1 MLIDMEQKYDFDS
14 VIDRRGSGSVM
25 VDMCQDM
32 FGRTDIT
39 PLWVADMGFAACPAI
54 TEALVQRVQGHPIY
68 GYSVPLEDYWQSI
81 IDWQRERNGLEF
93 TQEEACY
100 IGGIVNGF
108 GLALN
113 YFTKPGD
120 RIIIQEPVYH
130 PFRMLIT
137 GNNRLVVNN
146 ALKRTADGFYEMDLE
161 GLERI
166 MEQEQ
171 PRMMVLCNPHN
182 PIGIAWSADV
192 QRQVAALARKH
203 GIVVF
208 SDEIHGDLTLRGQRH
223 TSFLTVSDDAR
234 EVGLVMG
241 APSKTFNIAG
251 IVSSWCVVKNPAL
264 RKPFFN
270 WLATNSQS
278 APNFLSMTA
287 TRAAYRHGGPW
298 LAQCLDYIEEGI
310 DLVVNYCR
318 DHIPGITAIKP
329 QASFLVWLDCT
340 GLGLDHDALID
351 LFVNKARL
359 GLNDGAM
366 FGKAGSGFMRLNVA
380 VPHSILRTAMQQLA
394 DAVTQL
400 SQTTITT

>member
-1 MLIDMEQKYDFDS
+1 MEKRYDFDR
-14 VIDRRGSGSVM
+14 VIDRRGTGSVM
-25 VDMCQDM
+25 YDMRQTM
-32 FGRTDIT
+32 FGRDDVL
-39 PLWVADMGFAACPAI
+39 PLWVADMGFAVCPEI
-54 TEALVQRVQGHPIY
+54 TKALSERVTEHPIY
-68 GYSVPLEDYWQSI
+68 GYSVPLEGYWQSI

-93 TQEEACY
+93 TQDEACF

-113 YFTKPGD
+113 HFTRPGD
-120 RIIIQEPVYH
+120 KVIIQEPVYH

-137 GNNRLVVNN
+137 GNNRMVVNN
-146 ALKRTADGFYEMDLE
+146 ALKRTSDGFYEMDLE

-166 MEQEQ
+166 MQQEH

-182 PIGIAWSADV
+182 PIGIAWPADV
-192 QRQVAALARKH
+192 QRQVAALARKYDV
-203 GIVVF
+203 VVF
-208 SDEIHGDLTLRGQRH
+208 SDEIHGDLVLNGHRH

-234 EVGLVMG
+234 EVGVVMG

-251 IVSSWCVVKNPAL
+251 IVSSWCVIKNPNL

-270 WLATNSQS
+270 WLTTNSQS

-287 TRAAYRHGGPW
+287 TRAAYLHGSEW
-298 LAQCLDYIEEGI
+298 LAQCLDYIEGNIE
-310 DLVVNYCR
+310 LVVDYCR
-318 DHIPGITAIKP
+318 EHIPGITAIKP

-340 GLGLDHDALID
+340 KLGLEHDALID

-366 FGKAGSGFMRLNVA
+366 FGKGGSGFMRLNVA
-380 VPHSILRTAMQQLA
+380 VPRSVLQQGMEQLA
-394 DAVTQL
+394 AAVAAL
-400 SQTTITT
+400 

>member
-1 MLIDMEQKYDFDS
+1 MNKKYDFDS

-25 VDMCQDM
+25 YDMRQEM
-32 FGRTDIT
+32 FGREDVL
-39 PLWVADMGFAACPAI
+39 PLWVADMGFAACPDI
-54 TEALVQRVQGHPIY
+54 TEALARRVTEHPIY

-93 TQEEACY
+93 TMDEVCF

-108 GLALN
+108 GLAVN
-113 YFTKPGD
+113 HFTRPGES
-120 RIIIQEPVYH
+120 IVIQEPVYH
-130 PFRMLIT
+130 PFRQVIA
-137 GNNRLVVNN
+137 GNNRWVVNN
-146 ALKRTADGFYEMDLE
+146 GLRRTDDGFYEMDLE

-166 MEQEQ
+166 FKTEQ

-182 PIGIAWSADV
+182 PIGIAWGADV
-192 QRQVAALARKH
+192 LRQVASLARQY
-203 GIVVF
+203 GVVVF
-208 SDEIHGDLTLRGQRH
+208 SDEIHGDLMLWRHRH

-234 EVGLVMG
+234 AVGVVMG

-251 IVSSWCVVKNPAL
+251 IVSSWCVVKNPDL

-287 TRAAYRHGGPW
+287 TRAAYRHGGEW
-298 LAQCLDYIEEGI
+298 LRQCLEYIEGNI
-310 DLVVNYCR
+310 NMVADYCR
-318 DHIPGITAIKP
+318 KQIPGIVAIKP

-340 GLGLDHDALID
+340 ALGLNHDALID
-351 LFVNKARL
+351 LFVNKARI

-366 FGKAGSGFMRLNVA
+366 FGKGGSGFMRLNVA
-380 VPHSILRTAMQQLA
+380 VPRSVLRQGMEQLA
-394 DAVTQL
+394 TAVKAL
-400 SQTTITT
+400 GSKR

>member
-1 MLIDMEQKYDFDS
+1 MDNRKYDFDS
-14 VIDRRGSGSVM
+14 VIDRHGSGCVM
-25 VDMCQDM
+25 VDMCQEM
-32 FGRTDIT
+32 FGRKDIL
-39 PLWVADMGFAACPAI
+39 PLWVADMGFAACPDI
-54 TEALVQRVQGHPIY
+54 TQALADRVTSHPIY

-93 TQEEACY
+93 TQDEACF

-113 YFTKPGD
+113 FFTRPGD
-120 RIIIQEPVYH
+120 KVVIQEPVYH

-137 GNNRLVVNN
+137 GNNRLAVNN
-146 ALKRTADGFYEMDLE
+146 ALERTADGFYGMDLE
-161 GLERI
+161 GLEHI
-166 MEQEQ
+166 FATEQ

-182 PIGIAWSADV
+182 PIGIAWPADV
-192 QRQVAALARKH
+192 QRKVAELARKY
-203 GIVVF
+203 GVLVF
-208 SDEIHGDLTLRGQRH
+208 SDEIHGDLMLRGHRH

-234 EVGLVMG
+234 EVGIVMG

-251 IVSSWCVVKNPAL
+251 IVSSWCVVKNPEL

-270 WLATNSQS
+270 WLTTNSQN

-287 TRAAYRHGGPW
+287 TRAAYRCGAEW
-298 LAQCLDYIEEGI
+298 LAQCLEYIEGNI
-310 DLVVNYCR
+310 DLVVDYCR

-351 LFVNKARL
+351 LFVNRARL

-366 FGKAGSGFMRLNVA
+366 FGSGGSGFMRLNVA
-380 VPHSILRTAMQQLA
+380 VPRSIISQAMHQLEQ
-394 DAVTQL
+394 AVNDL
-400 SQTTITT
+400 ASKR

>member
-1 MLIDMEQKYDFDS
+1 MNKKYDFDT
-14 VIDRRGSGSVM
+14 VIDRSGSGCVM
-25 VDMCQDM
+25 VDMCQEM
-32 FGRTDIT
+32 FGRTDIL
-39 PLWVADMGFAACPAI
+39 PLWVADMGFAACPEI
-54 TEALVQRVQGHPIY
+54 TRALVDRVEGHPIY

-93 TQEEACY
+93 NQDEVCF

-113 YFTKPGD
+113 HFTRPGD
-120 RIIIQEPVYH
+120 RVVIQEPVYH

-137 GNNRLVVNN
+137 GNNRMVVNN
-146 ALKRTADGFYEMDLE
+146 ALRRTADGFYEMDLE

-166 MEQEQ
+166 FKEEQ

-192 QRQVAALARKH
+192 QRRVATLARQY
-203 GIVVF
+203 GVIVF
-208 SDEIHGDLTLRGQRH
+208 SDEIHGDLMLKGHRH

-234 EVGLVMG
+234 AVGVVMG

-251 IVSSWCVVKNPAL
+251 IVSSWCVVKNPEL
-264 RKPFFN
+264 RLPFFN
-270 WLATNSQS
+270 WLTTNSQS

-287 TRAAYRHGGPW
+287 TRAAYRHGGEW
-298 LAQCLDYIEEGI
+298 LSQCLEYIEGNI
-310 DLVVNYCR
+310 DMVVDYCR

-340 GLGLDHDALID
+340 GLGLEHDALID

-366 FGKAGSGFMRLNVA
+366 FGKGGSGFMRLNVA
-380 VPHSILRTAMQQLA
+380 VPRSILRQAMQQLEA
-394 DAVTQL
+394 SALVIKQ
-400 SQTTITT
+400 Q